1 MAQNFSNK
9 NIDLEPIAQVVHD
22 AIRAWSAVHGQHAI
36 PRWAD
41 APDWMQAS
49 TLRSVAF
56 VLDYPDASAGDQ
68 HRQWMAQR
76 LEEGWVFGEVRDE
89 DAKTH
94 PMLVPFEDLPD
105 FEIKKDLL
113 VAAIVK
119 ALA

>member
-9 NIDLEPIAQVVHD
+9 NMDLEPIAQVVHD
-22 AIRAWSAVHGQHAI
+22 AIRAWSAVHGQHTI

-56 VLDYPDASAGDQ
+56 VLDNPDASAGDQ

-76 LEEGWVFGEVRDE
+76 LADGWVFGEVRDE

-94 PMLVPFEDLPD
+94 PMLIPFEDLPD